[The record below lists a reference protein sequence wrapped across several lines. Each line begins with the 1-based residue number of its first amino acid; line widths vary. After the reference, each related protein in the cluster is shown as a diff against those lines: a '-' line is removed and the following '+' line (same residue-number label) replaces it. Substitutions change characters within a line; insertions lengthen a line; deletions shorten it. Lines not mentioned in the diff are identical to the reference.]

1 MFRSVRG
8 VFFEKDAKYRGALKE
23 FEFGIFIVSDRS
35 RILFCTFRWS
45 LGIIILQY
53 QDHSEFAK
61 CKYRISSLHSLLEIS
76 QFHSVEAIKLSP

>member
-8 VFFEKDAKYRGALKE
+8 FFFEKDAKYRGALKE

-35 RILFCTFRWS
+35 S